1 MKNQKKKVNLFKIK
15 VTKHKIICVLMVI
28 LMCISLCACGTKNED
43 VTSNTD
49 NESVSIEETLVIESR
64 VGEETLQYP
73 AKNEEF
79 EYNVYETYVEIS
91 KYISTETIVTVPHTI
106 EELPVKSIGDW
117 SFVGCENIT
126 SVKLPNGIV
135 QIGCE
140 AFEDCSSLEEINLP
154 DGLEVIEKGAFH
166 GCLSLVELT
175 IPKSVKKMGEQV
187 VGSSGRVGTYQQTD
201 VVVKVYKASYA
212 LQWVMDN
219 YVKNYE
225 VLE

>member
-1 MKNQKKKVNLFKIK
+1 MKNQKKKVNLFKIE

-28 LMCISLCACGTKNED
+28 LMCISLCACGAKNED
-43 VTSNTD
+43 VTSTD
-49 NESVSIEETLVIESR
+49 SEGVSIEETLVIESR
-64 VGEETLQYP
+64 VGDETLQYP

-91 KYISTETIVTVPHTI
+91 KYISTETIVTVPDTI

-117 SFVGCENIT
+117 SFVRCENIT

-140 AFEDCSSLEEINLP
+140 AFEDCSSLKEINLP
-154 DGLEVIEKGAFH
+154 DGVEVIEKGAFH